1 MESQSLRV
9 AQARI
14 RSEIRR
20 SKRSD
25 KMADSPIYRVAFR
38 RRREGKTDYRARLAL
53 LKSGETRLVVRPT
66 LKSVIVQFISY
77 NEQGDNVVASAT
89 AKELAKFGWKGAASN
104 IPAAYLAGLLAA
116 KRASGTGVKEAVF
129 DIGMHRPQAGGVLF
143 AVLKGAVDGGIKVP
157 HDKEMLP
164 EDARTR
170 GEHIKSMD
178 KGMFDA
184 VKNAVLLV
192 RTDNKLGQAPVPMK
206 EGMGTSGSH
215 LLSEHT
221 KNTGTREE

>member
-1 MESQSLRV
+1 
-9 AQARI
+9 
-14 RSEIRR
+14 
-20 SKRSD
+20 
-25 KMADSPIYRVAFR
+25 MADSPIYRVAFR

-66 LKSVIVQFISY
+66 LKSVIVQFINY

-89 AKELAKFGWKGAASN
+89 AKELAKFGWKGATSN

-143 AVLKGAVDGGIKVP
+143 AVLKGAVDGGIEIP
-157 HDKEMLP
+157 HDAEMLP
-164 EDARTR
+164 EDARIR
-170 GEHIKSMD
+170 GGHIKSMD
-178 KGMFDA
+178 KAMFDA
-184 VKNAVLLV
+184 VKNAVLLMKP
-192 RTDNKLGQAPVPMK
+192 TINGGKAPILQK

-221 KNTGTREE
+221 KNTGNNPDTREG